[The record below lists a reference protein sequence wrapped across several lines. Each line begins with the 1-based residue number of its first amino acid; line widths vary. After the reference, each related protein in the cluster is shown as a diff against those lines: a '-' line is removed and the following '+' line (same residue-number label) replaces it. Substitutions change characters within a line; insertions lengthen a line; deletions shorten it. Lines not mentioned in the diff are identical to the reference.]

1 MCTGITSGAG
11 FGNYAGWRH
20 RMTPRETIRAE
31 LARQG
36 VSQSEGAT
44 AIVAAESAIAAAE
57 GKVES

>member
-1 MCTGITSGAG
+1 
-11 FGNYAGWRH
+11 
-20 RMTPRETIRAE
+20 MTPRETIRAE